1 MAPRR
6 KFGYVRRLPSGK
18 WQASYLGPDGER
30 HAAEVTFP
38 SEVDAE
44 RYLAMTAR
52 QIRSGEWT
60 DLRQLGRR
68 TLRECC
74 EAYLDEN
81 PRVGRRWAETC
92 RRNMRLHLGEL
103 LDLPISQ
110 IRPPTVRAWYAKQ
123 RRLGKSPSGT
133 AQSYR
138 FIRSVLNVAV
148 ADEAIPANP
157 CKIPG
162 AGNLKAAERPTATP
176 EQVAALIEA
185 ITPRYRAAVVLAAW
199 CGLRRGEVCA
209 LRVAD
214 VNLEEGTVRVHKNW
228 VELLQAPVRFE
239 KDPKTEAGKRTVN
252 IPPHVIPILVEHQRS
267 VCRAGVLQRRPRRAA
282 RSRRHGLPGVCAG
295 PERGRNRH
303 DLPRPAAHR
312 TDHGRGRRRQP
323 GRPHAPAGPLVIGG
337 RAAVPARGGGPGQGD
352 RAEPVPDGADPLA
365 DPPVPAAV
373 DEAAQWPVDLGEGRR
388 GPASSCS
395 TWSRRTRH

>member
-1 MAPRR
+1 MPPRR

-52 QIRSGEWT
+52 QIRAGEWT

-209 LRVAD
+209 LRVTD

-252 IPPHVIPILVEHQRS
+252 IPPHVIPILIEHQR
-267 VCRAGVLQRRPRRAA
+267 LY
-282 RSRRHGLPGVCAG
+282 AG
-295 PERGRNRH
+295 PEFFNVGLDGRRARGDTVYQAFVRARNEVGIDMTFH
-303 DLPRPAAHR
+303 DLRHTGQTMAA
-312 TDHGRGRRRQP
+312 
-323 GRPHAPAGPLVIGG
+323 AAG
-337 RAAVPARGGGPGQGD
+337 AN
-352 RAEPVPDGADPLA
+352 LA
-365 DPPVPAAV
+365 DLMRRLGHSSSVAALRYLHAV
-373 DEAAQWPVDLGEGRR
+373 EGRDKEIAQNLSR
-388 GPASSCS
+388 MAQTHSLTHLYPPPSTRPPSGPSI
-395 TWSRRTRH
+395 

>member
-1 MAPRR
+1 MPPRR

-81 PRVGRRWAETC
+81 PRVGRGGPRRAGATCACTSESCSTC
-92 RRNMRLHLGEL
+92 RSRR
-103 LDLPISQ
+103 SA
-110 IRPPTVRAWYAKQ
+110 RPTVRAWYAKQ

-148 ADEAIPANP
+148 ADEAIPKNP
-157 CKIPG
+157 CEIPG

-209 LRVAD
+209 LRVTD

-252 IPPHVIPILVEHQRS
+252 IPPHVIPILVEHQR
-267 VCRAGVLQRRPRRAA
+267 LY
-282 RSRRHGLPGVCAG
+282 AG
-295 PERGRNRH
+295 PEFFNVGLDGRRARGDTVYQAFVRARNEVGIDMTFH
-303 DLPRPAAHR
+303 DLRHTGQTMAA
-312 TDHGRGRRRQP
+312 
-323 GRPHAPAGPLVIGG
+323 AAG
-337 RAAVPARGGGPGQGD
+337 AN
-352 RAEPVPDGADPLA
+352 LA
-365 DPPVPAAV
+365 DLMRRLGHSSSVAALRYLHAV
-373 DEAAQWPVDLGEGRR
+373 EGRDKEIAQNLSR
-388 GPASSCS
+388 MAQTHSLTHLYPPPSTRPPSGPSI
-395 TWSRRTRH
+395 

>member
-1 MAPRR
+1 MPPRR
-6 KFGYVRRLPSGK
+6 RFGNVRRLPSGK

-30 HAAEVTFP
+30 HTGDVTFP
-38 SEVDAE
+38 TEVDAE

-68 TLRECC
+68 TLRDCC

-92 RRNMRLHLGEL
+92 RRNMRLHLSDL
-103 LDLPISQ
+103 LDLPIAQ
-110 IRPPTVRAWYAKQ
+110 IHPPTVRAWYAKQ

-148 ADEAIPANP
+148 ADEAIPRNP
-157 CKIPG
+157 CVIPG
-162 AGNLKAAERPTATP
+162 AGTLKAAERPTATP
-176 EQVAALIEA
+176 EQVAQLIEA

-209 LRVAD
+209 LRVTD
-214 VNLEEGTVRVHKNW
+214 VNLEEGTVHVHKNW

-252 IPPHVIPILVEHQRS
+252 IPPHVIPILVEHQR
-267 VCRAGVLQRRPRRAA
+267 LY
-282 RSRRHGLPGVCAG
+282 AG
-295 PERGRNRH
+295 PEFFNIGLDGRRARGDTIYQAFVRAREEVGIDMTFH
-303 DLPRPAAHR
+303 DLRHTGQTMAA
-312 TDHGRGRRRQP
+312 
-323 GRPHAPAGPLVIGG
+323 AAG
-337 RAAVPARGGGPGQGD
+337 AN
-352 RAEPVPDGADPLA
+352 LA
-365 DPPVPAAV
+365 DLMRRLGHSSSVAALRYLHAV
-373 DEAAQWPVDLGEGRR
+373 EGRDKEIAQNLSR
-388 GPASSCS
+388 MAQTHSLTHLYPPPSTRPPSGPSI
-395 TWSRRTRH
+395 

>member
-1 MAPRR
+1 
-6 KFGYVRRLPSGK
+6 VRRLPSGK

-30 HAAEVTFP
+30 HSAEVTFP

-92 RRNMRLHLGEL
+92 RRNMRLHLGDL
-103 LDLPISQ
+103 LDLPIAQ
-110 IRPPTVRAWYAKQ
+110 IHPPTVRAWYAKQ
-123 RRLGKSPSGT
+123 RRLGKSRSGT

-148 ADEAIPANP
+148 ADEAIPKNP
-157 CKIPG
+157 CVIPG
-162 AGNLKAAERPTATP
+162 AGTLKAAERPTATP

-209 LRVAD
+209 LRVTD
-214 VNLEEGTVRVHKNW
+214 VNLEEGTVHVHKNW

-252 IPPHVIPILVEHQRS
+252 IPPHVIPLLVEHQR
-267 VCRAGVLQRRPRRAA
+267 LF
-282 RSRRHGLPGVCAG
+282 AG
-295 PERGRNRH
+295 PEFFNVGLDGRRARGDTIYQAFVRARNEVGIDMTFH
-303 DLPRPAAHR
+303 DLRHTGQTMAA
-312 TDHGRGRRRQP
+312 
-323 GRPHAPAGPLVIGG
+323 AAG
-337 RAAVPARGGGPGQGD
+337 AN
-352 RAEPVPDGADPLA
+352 LA
-365 DPPVPAAV
+365 DLMRRLGHSSSVAALRYLHAV
-373 DEAAQWPVDLGEGRR
+373 EGRDKEIAQNLSR
-388 GPASSCS
+388 MAQTHSLTHLYPPPSTRPPSGPSI
-395 TWSRRTRH
+395 

>member
-1 MAPRR
+1 MPPRR
-6 KFGYVRRLPSGK
+6 KFGNIRRLPSGK

-252 IPPHVIPILVEHQRS
+252 IPPHVIPILVEHQR
-267 VCRAGVLQRRPRRAA
+267 LY
-282 RSRRHGLPGVCAG
+282 AG
-295 PERGRNRH
+295 PEFFNVGLDGRRARGDTVYQAFVRARNEVGIDMTFH
-303 DLPRPAAHR
+303 DLRHTGQTMAA
-312 TDHGRGRRRQP
+312 
-323 GRPHAPAGPLVIGG
+323 AAG
-337 RAAVPARGGGPGQGD
+337 AN
-352 RAEPVPDGADPLA
+352 LA
-365 DPPVPAAV
+365 DLMRRLGHSSSVAALRYLHAV
-373 DEAAQWPVDLGEGRR
+373 EGRDKEIAQNLSR
-388 GPASSCS
+388 MAQTHSLTHLYPPPSTRPPSGPSI
-395 TWSRRTRH
+395 

>member
-1 MAPRR
+1 MPPRR
-6 KFGYVRRLPSGK
+6 KFGNIRRLPSGK

-209 LRVAD
+209 LRVTD

-252 IPPHVIPILVEHQRS
+252 IPPHVIPILVEHQR
-267 VCRAGVLQRRPRRAA
+267 LY
-282 RSRRHGLPGVCAG
+282 AG
-295 PERGRNRH
+295 PEFFNVGLDGRRARGDTVYQAFVRARNEVGIDMTFH
-303 DLPRPAAHR
+303 DLRHTGQTMAA
-312 TDHGRGRRRQP
+312 
-323 GRPHAPAGPLVIGG
+323 AAG
-337 RAAVPARGGGPGQGD
+337 AN
-352 RAEPVPDGADPLA
+352 LA
-365 DPPVPAAV
+365 DLMRRLGHSSSVAALRYLHAV
-373 DEAAQWPVDLGEGRR
+373 EGRDKEIAQNLSR
-388 GPASSCS
+388 MAQTQSLTHLYPPPSTRPPSGPSI
-395 TWSRRTRH
+395 

>member
-1 MAPRR
+1 
-6 KFGYVRRLPSGK
+6 
-18 WQASYLGPDGER
+18 
-30 HAAEVTFP
+30 
-38 SEVDAE
+38 
-44 RYLAMTAR
+44 
-52 QIRSGEWT
+52 
-60 DLRQLGRR
+60 
-68 TLRECC
+68 
-74 EAYLDEN
+74 
-81 PRVGRRWAETC
+81 
-92 RRNMRLHLGEL
+92 MRLHLGEL

-252 IPPHVIPILVEHQRS
+252 IPPHVIPILVEHQRTY
-267 VCRAGVLQRRPRRAA
+267 
-282 RSRRHGLPGVCAG
+282 AG
-295 PERGRNRH
+295 PEFFNVGLDGRRARGDTVYQAFVRARNEVGIDMTFH
-303 DLPRPAAHR
+303 DLRHTGQTMAA
-312 TDHGRGRRRQP
+312 
-323 GRPHAPAGPLVIGG
+323 AAG
-337 RAAVPARGGGPGQGD
+337 AN
-352 RAEPVPDGADPLA
+352 LA
-365 DPPVPAAV
+365 DLMRRLGHSSSVAALRYLHAV
-373 DEAAQWPVDLGEGRR
+373 EGRDKEIAQNLSR
-388 GPASSCS
+388 MAQTHSLTHLYPPPSTRPPSGPSI
-395 TWSRRTRH
+395 